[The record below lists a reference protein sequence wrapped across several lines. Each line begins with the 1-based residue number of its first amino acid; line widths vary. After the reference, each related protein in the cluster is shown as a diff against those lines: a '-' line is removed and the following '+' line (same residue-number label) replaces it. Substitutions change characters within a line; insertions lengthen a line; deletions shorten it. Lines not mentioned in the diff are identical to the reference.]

1 MPAPAPYDNFTLKEE
16 IRAYWSARA
25 ESFDLSY
32 GHAIKSDRELQAFQR
47 LIGDSFGR
55 EPLDVLDLACGTGEI
70 TRALLSL
77 KHRVTALD
85 FSEAMLERARA
96 KHGKAARFRLGD
108 AERLLDDDASYDAL
122 ITRHLVWTLTDPEAA
137 FAEWFRVLRPGG
149 RLLVIDG
156 DWINRTRWQ
165 ALVNRFGTWL
175 REKRGAPAHQIDA
188 DTHASITKRFYFK
201 DGLSQQ
207 RLEAMLTAV
216 GFAAITPADYGQV
229 VREQQRAAPLHDAIR
244 LGSSTRFALLAH
256 KPADAAASR

>member
-1 MPAPAPYDNFTLKEE
+1 MPASHDNFTLKEE

-32 GHAIKSDRELQAFQR
+32 GHAIKSDREMRAFQR
-47 LIGDSFGR
+47 LISNSFGAG
-55 EPLDVLDLACGTGEI
+55 PLDVLDLACGTGEI

-77 KHRVTALD
+77 RHRVTALD

-108 AERLLDDDASYDAL
+108 AERLLDDEASYDAA

-156 DWINRTRWQ
+156 DWVNRTRWQ

-175 REKRGAPAHQIDA
+175 RDRRGAADRQIDA

-201 DGLSQQ
+201 DGLSRR
-207 RLEAMLTAV
+207 RLEDMLTAA
-216 GFAAITPADYGQV
+216 GFVDIVPADYAQV
-229 VREQQRAAPLHDAIR
+229 LREQQRAAPLHDAIR
-244 LGSSTRFALLAH
+244 LGSSTRFALLAR
-256 KPADAAASR
+256 KPAA

>member
-1 MPAPAPYDNFTLKEE
+1 MSAPTPQDNFSLKEE
-16 IRAYWSARA
+16 IRSYWSARA

-47 LIGDSFGR
+47 LIRSAFGSER
-55 EPLDVLDLACGTGEI
+55 LDVLDLACGTGEI

-77 KHRVTALD
+77 NHRVTALD
-85 FSEAMLERARA
+85 FSEAMIARARA
-96 KHGKAARFRLGD
+96 KHGKAARILLGD
-108 AERLLDDDASYDAL
+108 AERLLDDEASYDAL

-156 DWINRTRWQ
+156 DWINRSRWQ
-165 ALVNRFGTWL
+165 AWVNHFGTWL
-175 REKRGAPAHQIDA
+175 RDRRGAPAHQIDA

-201 DGLSQQ
+201 DGLSQT
-207 RLEAMLTAV
+207 RLEAMLMAT
-216 GFAAITPADYGQV
+216 GFTEITPADYAQV

-244 LGSSTRFALLAH
+244 LASSTRFALVAR
-256 KPADAAASR
+256 KPGP

>member
-1 MPAPAPYDNFTLKEE
+1 MPS
-16 IRAYWSARA
+16 RSARA

-47 LIGDSFGR
+47 LIRSAFGSER
-55 EPLDVLDLACGTGEI
+55 LDVLDLACGTGEI

-77 KHRVTALD
+77 NHRVTALD
-85 FSEAMLERARA
+85 FSEAMIARARA
-96 KHGKAARFRLGD
+96 KHGKAARILLGD
-108 AERLLDDDASYDAL
+108 AERLLDDEASYDAL

-156 DWINRTRWQ
+156 DWINRSRWQ
-165 ALVNRFGTWL
+165 AWVNRFGTWL
-175 REKRGAPAHQIDA
+175 RDRRGAPAHQIDA

-201 DGLSQQ
+201 DGLSQT
-207 RLEAMLTAV
+207 RLEAMLMAT
-216 GFAAITPADYGQV
+216 GFTEITPADYAQV

-244 LGSSTRFALLAH
+244 LASSTRFALVAR
-256 KPADAAASR
+256 KPGP